1 MKKFMPFIIVG
12 VFVVIIVAVFLSL
25 AKVQHMVVIKEG
37 NVDKLP
43 IKMELHKYQHR
54 AIDFIMQKKRVALLL
69 SMGLGKT
76 VATLTAIANLIELG
90 EVKTVVIVAPLRVAN
105 SVWKQECQKW
115 EHLKHL
121 KLSIATG
128 SVANRKKAFTSDI
141 VVINR
146 ENITWMM
153 STMRPQFDMLVVDE
167 SSSFKSAKS
176 QRFKA
181 LKKLETKYTVLLTG
195 TPSITNNASLI
206 QKVYFPREILP
217 LTCVLSQLIHFAL
230 ALLVLFLWLLISKI
244 KPTIYILFLPLII
257 LLQFIFT
264 LGVSFIFA
272 TANVF
277 VRDIEHLME
286 LILLVWFYA
295 TPIFYNV
302 DRIPEKIR
310 TIYLLNPT
318 ASLVTFYRD
327 IFLYGKLPNFYFLT
341 ISFLISIFTL
351 IVGWL
356 YFQIQSKKFPEE
368 I

>member
-1 MKKFMPFIIVG
+1 MGIISKIKELFEFRELIKNFVIRDLKVMYKNSYLG
-12 VFVVIIVAVFLSL
+12 FFWSLLNPLARTFVFYLVFEKIFHIGIENFVVYLFCGFLMWMFFSRSVSF
-25 AKVQHMVVIKEG
+25 ATTS
-37 NVDKLP
+37 
-43 IKMELHKYQHR
+43 
-54 AIDFIMQKKRVALLL
+54 IM
-69 SMGLGKT
+69 
-76 VATLTAIANLIELG
+76 
-90 EVKTVVIVAPLRVAN
+90 
-105 SVWKQECQKW
+105 
-115 EHLKHL
+115 
-121 KLSIATG
+121 
-128 SVANRKKAFTSDI
+128 
-141 VVINR
+141 
-146 ENITWMM
+146 
-153 STMRPQFDMLVVDE
+153 
-167 SSSFKSAKS
+167 
-176 QRFKA
+176 
-181 LKKLETKYTVLLTG
+181 
-195 TPSITNNASLI
+195 NNASLI

-318 ASLVTFYRD
+318 ASLVTFYRN
-327 IFLYGKLPNFYFLT
+327 IFLYGKIPNFYFLT

-351 IVGWL
+351 IMGWL